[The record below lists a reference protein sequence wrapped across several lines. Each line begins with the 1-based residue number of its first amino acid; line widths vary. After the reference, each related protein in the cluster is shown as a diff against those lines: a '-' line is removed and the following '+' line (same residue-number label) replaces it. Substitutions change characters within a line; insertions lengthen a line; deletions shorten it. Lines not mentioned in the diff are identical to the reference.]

1 MAIKHLANLD
11 LNNNE
16 IKNVKI
22 DVVTSDPSGMG
33 AANEGRIIYN
43 SSDDTMKY
51 WDNNSWVSMKNT
63 DTDVDVNVTNLKARL
78 PQISDSFTIGDATDV
93 TVTTSGDLT
102 VTGDLTVNGTTTTV
116 NSTTT
121 TVDDPIFTVGGDSAP
136 GSDDNKDRG
145 IEFRYHDG
153 SQARIGFFGFD
164 DSTGKFT
171 FIPSATNSS
180 EVFSGNKGNIDINNI
195 DLAGSIKTV
204 DGSAPTDGQILI
216 GHSANQD
223 MALGTITAGTGID
236 VTNSAGGI
244 QISSNGLGGKFA
256 VNLDNGESAVSLSG
270 NTFTVTHNLG
280 TRDIIVQV
288 VERVSPYETVQADV
302 ARATTN
308 TITVDF
314 ASAPGNTNY
323 KVLISKIA

>member
-63 DTDVDVNVTNLKARL
+63 DTDVDVNVANLEARL
-78 PQISDSFTIGDATDV
+78 PQIDSNVTIGNATGV
-93 TVTTSGDLT
+93 TVTTAGDLT

-171 FIPSATNSS
+171 FIPSATNTS
-180 EVFSGNKGNIDINNI
+180 EVFSGSKGNIDINNI

-216 GHSANQD
+216 GHTANQD
-223 MALGTITAGTGID
+223 MELATITAGTGIT
-236 VTNSAGGI
+236 VANSAGGI

-280 TRDIIVQV
+280 TRDIMVQV
-288 VERVSPYETVQADV
+288 IERVSPYETVQVDV
-302 ARATTN
+302 ARPTTN

>member
-153 SQARIGFFGFD
+153 SQARLGFFGFD

-180 EVFSGNKGNIDINNI
+180 EVFSI
-195 DLAGSIKTV
+195 
-204 DGSAPTDGQILI
+204 
-216 GHSANQD
+216 
-223 MALGTITAGTGID
+223 
-236 VTNSAGGI
+236 
-244 QISSNGLGGKFA
+244 
-256 VNLDNGESAVSLSG
+256 
-270 NTFTVTHNLG
+270 
-280 TRDIIVQV
+280 
-288 VERVSPYETVQADV
+288 
-302 ARATTN
+302 
-308 TITVDF
+308 
-314 ASAPGNTNY
+314 
-323 KVLISKIA
+323 